1 MKNVITKLEKEYE
14 HLYQPNNHIIGIQVH
29 KKSIFSTQE
38 NIIEICKG
46 HNSQFLSTKS
56 MSCS

>member
-14 HLYQPNNHIIGIQVH
+14 HLYQPNNHIIGIQEH

-46 HNSQFLSTKS
+46 HNS
-56 MSCS
+56 